1 MVYDADMSSPPSA
14 AYSPTVRRKRL
25 SRELIALREKSG
37 LTPAQV
43 AAHFDRD
50 RNWINRIENGTRKR
64 PHIAEIASLL
74 DLYGVTE
81 ESAPEQRAAVLELT
95 RQARQRGWWDR
106 YGDVLD
112 TEGYVGLEVEA
123 SLIST
128 YQPQVLPGLLQT
140 ADYTAESA
148 RAAINP
154 SAEVDRVIHTRAER
168 QKILTRGDPPRVWAV
183 IDEAV
188 LARGASESVMR
199 AQIARLI
206 ELSELPNVTIQIL
219 PFSAG
224 MHAGM
229 HGPFVLLE
237 FPEDTPVV
245 FLESRRNSIY
255 LEDPGIVDE
264 YRTILGHIQTSAL
277 TAVESANHL
286 KRLI

>member
-1 MVYDADMSSPPSA
+1 MSSPPSA